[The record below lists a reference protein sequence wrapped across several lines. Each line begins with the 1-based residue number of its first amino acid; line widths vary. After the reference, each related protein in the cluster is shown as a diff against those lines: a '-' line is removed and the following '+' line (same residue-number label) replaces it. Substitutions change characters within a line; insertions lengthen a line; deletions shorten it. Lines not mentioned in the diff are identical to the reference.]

1 MHERLKAIRKA
12 LNVKQYALA
21 DKLGITSNFLS
32 ELERGNRNIFST
44 VLLALDKI
52 GVNLHWLITGQGEM
66 FLTNSEIPLF
76 QEKELN
82 GKRHPILKE
91 FQEIADIKNR
101 FKLVRK
107 TLELSQ
113 KDLGKKLGISENFV
127 SAIEYGNKTVPPKI
141 FPHLIELNVNLNWL
155 LFGKGEMFTD
165 GKKTLVNIADPT
177 GTLSE
182 AVKLLSALPE
192 EKQIECIGYI
202 KDKKLLL
209 ELQEKLRKDAT
220 F

>member
-76 QEKELN
+76 Q
-82 GKRHPILKE
+82 
-91 FQEIADIKNR
+91 
-101 FKLVRK
+101 
-107 TLELSQ
+107 
-113 KDLGKKLGISENFV
+113 
-127 SAIEYGNKTVPPKI
+127 
-141 FPHLIELNVNLNWL
+141 
-155 LFGKGEMFTD
+155 
-165 GKKTLVNIADPT
+165 
-177 GTLSE
+177 
-182 AVKLLSALPE
+182 
-192 EKQIECIGYI
+192 
-202 KDKKLLL
+202 
-209 ELQEKLRKDAT
+209 
-220 F
+220 